1 LLFKVFEEYD
11 PNNILL
17 RQAYNEV
24 MSQQM
29 DEVRLRLALDRIAKS
44 KIKLQFPKKL
54 TPLSFPIIVDG
65 LNRNNLSSE
74 KIEDRIKKMQEQL
87 LH

>member
-1 LLFKVFEEYD
+1 
-11 PNNILL
+11 
-17 RQAYNEV
+17 
-24 MSQQM
+24 
-29 DEVRLRLALDRIAKS
+29 
-44 KIKLQFPKKL
+44 
-54 TPLSFPIIVDG
+54 